1 MISGVAEAALQVAL
15 ELERASTL
23 SLIQDA
29 VRAFTRRFGYDRFVL
44 FSVSSSGD
52 DLVDRIFWVEG
63 NWWDDDQT
71 VDAQTYV
78 TRCPVTRHI
87 LEARGPFFWT
97 KTHCA
102 TGDRYRIVRR
112 PVGPGPHGLQV
123 PVFGPRGLEGAMS
136 LGGDHID
143 SSPDAR
149 LVLAIVATAAFN
161 AARRLLQSPCSEG
174 VRQLS
179 VREREVLTWT
189 AAGRRH
195 ADIAATLGLSER
207 TVENH
212 LRAARR
218 RLGVATTAQA
228 IKIAIRNG
236 ELGDGGDQL
245 DG

>member
-1 MISGVAEAALQVAL
+1 MKPGLADAAMQVVL
-15 ELERASTL
+15 ELERASML
-23 SLIQDA
+23 SLIEDA
-29 VRAFTRRFGYDRFVL
+29 VRVFAKRFGYDRFVL
-44 FSVSSSGD
+44 FSVAPSRD
-52 DLVDRIFWVEG
+52 DPVDRIFWVEG
-63 NWWDDDQT
+63 NWWEDGQT
-71 VDAQTYV
+71 VDAKTYV
-78 TRCPVTRHI
+78 RRCPVTRHI
-87 LEARGPFFWT
+87 LEAREPFFWR
-97 KTHCA
+97 KTHCV
-102 TGDRYRIVRR
+102 TGDSYRVVRR
-112 PVGPGPHGLQV
+112 PIGPGPHGLQV
-123 PVFGPRGLEGAMS
+123 PVFGPQGLEGAMS
-136 LGGDHID
+136 LGGDKVD

-149 LVLAIVATAAFN
+149 LVLAMVATAAFN
-161 AARRLLQSPCSEG
+161 AAHRLLEAPPTEG

-236 ELGDGGDQL
+236 DLGDSRDQH